1 MYVKINMLCNLCNKS
16 FDTSNALY
24 KHRSYYQGNC
34 NQRIREKQVRK
45 RQKVEAKEMLST
57 MDPVQVVESVNSSLK
72 TNELLAEISQQ
83 NAEISKQNREL
94 KRHMEEMRKQN
105 GDIQQQNDEIK
116 DMMKEMCKNPQ
127 LVILCNTLHPLQS
140 LQEIDLREPRF
151 KPVLEILDKELPEYA
166 NLANKPTGRVHC
178 KAVRQ
183 LNCIQPTAI
192 QDAGTVFFKKD
203 DVLLKDGNHETT
215 KAFIEVMAK
224 TGYSY
229 AQKADKDL
237 KSTRESDNLFKQ
249 ELLENACK
257 EALPDVDSL

>member
-1 MYVKINMLCNLCNKS
+1 MVACIECGKVFKNAQNLYNHKS
-16 FDTSNALY
+16 RLKGSCGIKKKSN
-24 KHRSYYQGNC
+24 
-34 NQRIREKQVRK
+34 
-45 RQKVEAKEMLST
+45 EAKQLLST
-57 MDPVQVVESVNSSLK
+57 MDPVQVVESVNSSSETNALLK
-72 TNELLAEISQQ
+72 
-83 NAEISKQNREL
+83 EISKQNREL
-94 KRHMEEMRKQN
+94 KRDMEEMRKQN

-237 KSTRESDNLFKQ
+237 KSTRESDNLFKK